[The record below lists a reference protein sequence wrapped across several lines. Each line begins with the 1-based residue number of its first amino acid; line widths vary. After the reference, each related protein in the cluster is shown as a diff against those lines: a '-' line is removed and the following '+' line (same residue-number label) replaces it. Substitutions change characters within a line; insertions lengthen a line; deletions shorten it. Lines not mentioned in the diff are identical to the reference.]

1 MGGRSLN
8 ASHFLLPPGV
18 AIHRRIPT
26 TIATMTAMTTTSQT
40 LATML
45 DIPMTIRVGS
55 GRVPFRLVN
64 KCLKIGTMK
73 IIIAVMITMTAHI
86 TMDGYAMA
94 DRTF

>member
-1 MGGRSLN
+1 
-8 ASHFLLPPGV
+8 
-18 AIHRRIPT
+18 
-26 TIATMTAMTTTSQT
+26 
-40 LATML
+40 ML

-94 DRTF
+94 ERTF